1 VTGCSL
7 AAIWEPCEVTV
18 AAQTSS
24 DRDCSAVST
33 QGSCANGFPYVQGA
47 LKAGT
52 SGATAEY
59 ATCCV
64 CKAGTYASSG
74 SNSGVSATC
83 MTCPHT
89 NSYSPQGSA
98 RISDCK
104 CNAGFRLMTACY
116 TRLPFP
122 EVDSKC

>member
-1 VTGCSL
+1 MTGCSL

-18 AAQTSS
+18 NAVTSA
-24 DRDCSAVST
+24 DRDCSALAN
-33 QGSCANGFPYVQGA
+33 QGSCALGFPYVQGA

-52 SGATAEY
+52 SGNTAEY

-74 SNSGVSATC
+74 SNAGVSATC
-83 MTCPHT
+83 VTCPDT
-89 NSYSPQGSA
+89 NSYSQQGSA

-104 CNAGFRLMTACY
+104 CNAGFRLTIMFH
-116 TRLPFP
+116 LSPLFP
-122 EVDSKC
+122 